1 MATRLNLRHERA
13 IEMRLSGLS
22 VTQMAA
28 ALDCS
33 YGAVCNLLMTP
44 YVRQRIAEAE
54 AEALKPVLDKARAE
68 VEGCL
73 QVLRDILHDTGA
85 SNRDRIN
92 AANSIIKVFFDARD
106 AVETQTRLAHLEG
119 AIPSLTSPDPES
131 DEQPSP
137 LNQAS

>member
-1 MATRLNLRHERA
+1 MASRLNLRHERV

-28 ALDCS
+28 SLDCS
-33 YGAVCNLLMTP
+33 YGAVCQLLTVP
-44 YVRQRIAEAE
+44 YVRQRLAEAE
-54 AEALKPVLDKARAE
+54 AEALKPVLEKARKE

-85 SNRDRIN
+85 TNRDRIN

-119 AIPSLTSPDPES
+119 AIPHITSPES
-131 DEQPSP
+131 DEQPSS
-137 LNQAS
+137 LDQAT